1 MFLRRLRILRPMAT
15 NKRGISIKTLVL
27 EYGAPLALYYFIT
40 NEMMVCGLT
49 YLLHY
54 GYFGKEDLISFLESV
69 GASKYIDL
77 KAIEGKSW
85 SLLDGHL
92 VISARL
98 VANFTAA
105 SIFMSLWTPLQ
116 IPICVATFP
125 FIRRSARWITGRLSL
140 PSTSNK

>member
-1 MFLRRLRILRPMAT
+1 MLTRRFSVFRPRAA
-15 NKRGISIKTLVL
+15 NVRSISMRAGVV
-27 EYGAPLALYYFIT
+27 EYGFPLALYYFIT
-40 NEMMVCGLT
+40 NEMLVCGLT

-54 GYFGKEDLISFLESV
+54 GYFGKEDLIGFLESI

-85 SLLDGHL
+85 SFFNERI

-105 SIFMSLWTPLQ
+105 SVFMSLWTPLQ
-116 IPICVATFP
+116 VPICIATYP
-125 FIRRSARWITGRLSL
+125 FIRQSAHWIIQKPRTAHSM
-140 PSTSNK
+140 KK